1 MLVLGMG
8 QPGWNGDKKKSKK
21 HTWPPSLGTSGQLC
35 LCASWERRKS
45 KSWFGGVGRVGWD
58 WWGGMGGVGGVEL
71 VRKAWR
77 DYIGLGIGLAN
88 LCLHQALKPCL

>member
-1 MLVLGMG
+1 MPLCKLGKKEKQKLV
-8 QPGWNGDKKKSKK
+8 
-21 HTWPPSLGTSGQLC
+21 
-35 LCASWERRKS
+35 
-45 KSWFGGVGRVGWD
+45 
-58 WWGGMGGVGGVEL
+58 WWGGMGGVGGVEW